1 MMTMNTDTLID
12 YLQQFAT
19 VLHEDESVHV
29 GYGSTDF
36 RVAPS
41 RLVRVAEITAA
52 LLGEIAKHGDVYS
65 VRAHRVPGNGPFW
78 GLTIW
83 MSHDTEGNSWVDSI
97 AAGGDYEDGAFYL
110 WVDPSAPYAKAP
122 AADEVPF

>member
-12 YLQQFAT
+12 YLQQFAA
-19 VLHEDESVHV
+19 VLHEEQAVFV
-29 GYGSTDF
+29 GHGSIDLK
-36 RVAPS
+36 VDPS
-41 RLVRVAEITAA
+41 RLVRAAEITAA

-65 VRAHRVPGNGPFW
+65 VRVHRVPGNGPFW
-78 GLTIW
+78 ALTIW
-83 MSHDTEGNSWVDSI
+83 MAHDTEGNPWVDSI

-110 WVDPSAPYAKAP
+110 WVDPSDPVVKTP

>member
-1 MMTMNTDTLID
+1 MNTDTLID
-12 YLQQFAT
+12 YLQQFAA
-19 VLHEDESVHV
+19 VLTEDESVHV

-41 RLVRVAEITAA
+41 RLVRAAEITAA
-52 LLGEIAKHGDVYS
+52 LLGEIAKHGDVYL
-65 VRAHRVPGNGPFW
+65 VRVHYVPSKPAAFW

-83 MSHDTEGNSWVDSI
+83 MSHDTEGNPWVDSLD
-97 AAGGDYEDGAFYL
+97 AGGDYEDGAFYL
-110 WVDPSAPYAKAP
+110 WVDPPVPYAKTR